1 MLLKMDGEHS
11 TEKEDGRKKK
21 KKAFEHHKSS
31 IKHLALE
38 K

>member
-11 TEKEDGRKKK
+11 TEKEDRRKKK
-21 KKAFEHHKSS
+21 TAFEHHKNS